1 MYIALVNKLRS
12 INVDTVVSMKRLSN
26 DESRV
31 TVTLQDM
38 TLNKPIFR
46 AIGADLEEALANT
59 LIQMVAERSN
69 ELKVISSLS

>member
-38 TLNKPIFR
+38 TLNKPLFR
-46 AIGADLEEALANT
+46 AIGGDLEEALANT